1 MKSIRNLVLVV
12 LTALAVGGLQADT
25 LYWQVDTGAADAY
38 SGYDKSAVDGATLYK
53 VATEGATHPYND
65 ASALSGYVK
74 VENGKTG
81 VLGADIGTDG
91 SAYSFFVELYNAS
104 GDVVWTQYASTYQQ
118 LLDSGYIALGSNVL
132 APTEMASGGM
142 NGAAV
147 PEPTSGV
154 LLLIG
159 GAMLALRRRRRA

>member
-1 MKSIRNLVLVV
+1 MKSIRNLVLVA

-38 SGYDKSAVDGATLYK
+38 SGYDKSSVDGATLYK
-53 VATEGATHPYND
+53 VATEGATRPYED
-65 ASALSGYVK
+65 ATEVSGYVK

-91 SAYSFFVELYNAS
+91 STYSFFVELYNAS

-118 LLDSGYIALGSNVL
+118 LLDSGYISTGGITTPA
-132 APTEMASGGM
+132 EMATGGM
-142 NGAAV
+142 NGASV

-159 GAMLALRRRRRA
+159 GAMLALRRRRRV